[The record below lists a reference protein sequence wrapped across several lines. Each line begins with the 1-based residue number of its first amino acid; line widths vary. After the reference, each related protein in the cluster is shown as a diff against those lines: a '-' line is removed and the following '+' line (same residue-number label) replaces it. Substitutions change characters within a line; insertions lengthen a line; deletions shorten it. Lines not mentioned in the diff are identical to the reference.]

1 MVYTTNIEEAAILS
15 AQDKKVCFVL
25 TKQNKYSLFT
35 FCYYQLKHRT
45 LKEFNC
51 IIYAKN
57 KDILYY
63 ILKSVAYLNS
73 KKYSLIYDINF
84 KF

>member
-1 MVYTTNIEEAAILS
+1 MFYTTNIEEVAIQS
-15 AQDKKVCFVL
+15 AKDIEVCFVL

-35 FCYYQLKHRT
+35 FCYYQLKHKT

-51 IIYAKN
+51 IIYAKK

-63 ILKSVAYLNS
+63 ILKSVAFLNH
-73 KKYSLIYDINF
+73 KKYKLIYDINF
-84 KF
+84 KI

>member
-1 MVYTTNIEEAAILS
+1 MFYTTNIEVAAIMS
-15 AQDKKVCFVL
+15 AKNEEVCFVL
-25 TKQNKYSLFT
+25 TKENKYSLFA
-35 FCYYQLKHRT
+35 FCYYQFKHRT

-51 IIYAKN
+51 IIYAKK
-57 KDILYY
+57 KDILYF
-63 ILKSVAYLNS
+63 ILKSVALLNS